1 MGRRAFWK
9 GNDLFKHQ
17 GLISNIEQYYAH
29 ENDLYYKFILTVF
42 ENI

>member
-9 GNDLFKHQ
+9 GNDLLNYQ
-17 GLISNIEQYYAH
+17 GLRYKIEQYH

>member
-17 GLISNIEQYYAH
+17 GLISNIEQYH
-29 ENDLYYKFILTVF
+29 ENDLYHQSIITVLR
-42 ENI
+42 NI